1 MDNSKERFT
10 KTVQDYIKYR
20 PSYPNEIVQVLIDEC
35 GLTKDKV
42 IADIGSGTGFLSKLF
57 LDYGC
62 VVYGVEPNQ
71 SMREAG
77 EDYLNDYANFYT
89 INGSAEATTLKDQS
103 MDIVTVGTAFHW
115 FDPEKSRIEF
125 KRILKSPGWV
135 ILIWNVRNV
144 EQSNLLEDYENLIRR
159 FGTDYCQSVAER
171 FDKSAMAEF
180 FAPDKMR
187 VRSFDNKQR
196 LN

>member
-135 ILIWNVRNV
+135 IL
-144 EQSNLLEDYENLIRR
+144 
-159 FGTDYCQSVAER
+159 
-171 FDKSAMAEF
+171 
-180 FAPDKMR
+180 
-187 VRSFDNKQR
+187 
-196 LN
+196 